1 MSTRRRNPTWFLTRS
16 PGADAVMT
24 VKDKRLLFMP
34 IGSGK
39 TVSGKPLDVLAITRA
54 SGDQHRYHIAQRD
67 DYVGAR
73 ALSLER

>member
-1 MSTRRRNPTWFLTRS
+1 MSFLTRL
-16 PGADAVMT
+16 ARRYDAVMT